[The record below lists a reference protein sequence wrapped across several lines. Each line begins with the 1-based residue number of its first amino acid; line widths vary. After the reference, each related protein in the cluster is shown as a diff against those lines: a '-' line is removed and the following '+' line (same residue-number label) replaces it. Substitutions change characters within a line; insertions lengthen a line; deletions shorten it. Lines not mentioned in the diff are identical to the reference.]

1 MREEHEH
8 PGDAAGKLETAELAV
23 LQAAGS
29 PLLL

>member
-1 MREEHEH
+1 MAKAADS
-8 PGDAAGKLETAELAV
+8 PWDAAGKLETAELAV